1 MRPPRDL
8 VEAGTLPPPPLPYF
22 CPYPCPY
29 CTLTPS
35 PCGLTTRKRRIG
47 FGTVRSGQSRVCVL
61 GRTASVRLQSLHSTS
76 PTIMPRRYG
85 SECDRANETQRTRN
99 MGFAA
104 QEAQRT
110 QQGTLTKQELVIG
123 QNFRVPAGMR
133 ASCPLGSGYPEGV
146 RLSARGWAEHQREG
160 EQVDSRLGK
169 RIFAVCERRA
179 AQSELGSGAPA
190 RTPTRWAWDQL
201 GGAPCSMRVR
211 TSDTLRASPANDCS
225 ESVAVDW

>member
-1 MRPPRDL
+1 MCARVASAARLHFGNCDRAQPGRSGDASHSSSSGVDSRL
-8 VEAGTLPPPPLPYF
+8 CCALRCGYLGEAATLTVSDAPSSRSGRGWDPSPPPFPYF

-99 MGFAA
+99 MG
-104 QEAQRT
+104 
-110 QQGTLTKQELVIG
+110 L
-123 QNFRVPAGMR
+123 
-133 ASCPLGSGYPEGV
+133 PL
-146 RLSARGWAEHQREG
+146 RKHN
-160 EQVDSRLGK
+160 
-169 RIFAVCERRA
+169 
-179 AQSELGSGAPA
+179 APSKG
-190 RTPTRWAWDQL
+190 P
-201 GGAPCSMRVR
+201 
-211 TSDTLRASPANDCS
+211 
-225 ESVAVDW
+225 